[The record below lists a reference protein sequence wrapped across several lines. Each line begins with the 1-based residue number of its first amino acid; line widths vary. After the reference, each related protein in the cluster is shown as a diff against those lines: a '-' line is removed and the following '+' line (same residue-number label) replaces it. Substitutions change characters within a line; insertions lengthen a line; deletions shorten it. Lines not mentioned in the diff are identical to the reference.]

1 MNVKLILLFSYFL
14 FFSACNYQKENEA
27 TIVVPEASLSLVSL
41 RILDIIFTST
51 ENRASQFHDH
61 IFFKGN
67 KDLIFKNSQD
77 TTAVFSFS
85 LNYDQLLE
93 FETELPNGNYDLNFE
108 FEAENFS
115 NFLPF
120 RFNVSD
126 ISLTGSEKRID
137 IAPKTTYSLVKI
149 DTSF

>member
-51 ENRASQFHDH
+51 DNRASQFHDH

-77 TTAVFSFS
+77 TTKIFSFLS
-85 LNYDQLLE
+85 ILNPLLKVN
-93 FETELPNGNYDLNFE
+93 LPLTLSQKIVSF
-108 FEAENFS
+108 FKI
-115 NFLPF
+115 LP
-120 RFNVSD
+120 
-126 ISLTGSEKRID
+126 IS
-137 IAPKTTYSLVKI
+137 
-149 DTSF
+149 